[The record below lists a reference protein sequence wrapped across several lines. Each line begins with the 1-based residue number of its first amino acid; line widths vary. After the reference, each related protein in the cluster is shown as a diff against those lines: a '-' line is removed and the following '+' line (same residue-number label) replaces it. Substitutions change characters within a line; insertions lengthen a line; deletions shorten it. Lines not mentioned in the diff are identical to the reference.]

1 MPGSAPSCIH
11 LLAAAT
17 TLPVVAQHVPLVPP
31 RPPPRVAARPR
42 RCTRSLSQLN
52 SVTEADLAHFSQ
64 ILPPTAILST
74 LSSTPAADLEPF
86 NNDWMNKYHGRS
98 TTVLRP
104 HTTQQVS
111 AIVKHCNERRIGIVP
126 QGGNTGL
133 VGGGVPVKDELVLSL
148 GNMSSVRGFDDASGI
163 LVADAGC
170 ILQSLSDFLLPHDH
184 IVPLD
189 LGAKG
194 SCQIGGN
201 VSTNAGGLRLLRYG
215 SLHGSVL
222 GLEVVLPDG
231 TILDQLTSLRKDNT
245 GYDLKQLFI
254 GAEGTL
260 GVVTGVSIL
269 TAAAPQASNNMML
282 ALPAFSN
289 VLPLYKEV
297 KRQLA
302 EILSAFEFID
312 RRAYDLAVKHGQ
324 GRALDEADVEGADCF
339 VLVETSGSNREH
351 DEQDTAAQ
359 KLNKLLEDLME
370 QEPSLINTGVLATS
384 PAQFSSLWAIRE
396 GLTEAVGKEGKAYK
410 YDISVPQ
417 VKFKEVLDIT
427 RDHLASKGL
436 MHDEAVKHVVG
447 YGHVG
452 DGNLHLNVVANA
464 YTPEIEAALE
474 PFVYELVAKYQG
486 SISAEHGIGVM
497 KTHALPYSKNA
508 VSIEW
513 MKRVKNLFDP
523 NGIMNPGKVLEL

>member
-1 MPGSAPSCIH
+1 
-11 LLAAAT
+11 
-17 TLPVVAQHVPLVPP
+17 
-31 RPPPRVAARPR
+31 
-42 RCTRSLSQLN
+42 
-52 SVTEADLAHFSQ
+52 
-64 ILPPTAILST
+64 
-74 LSSTPAADLEPF
+74 
-86 NNDWMNKYHGRS
+86 MNKYHGRS

-104 HTTQQVS
+104 RTAQEVS
-111 AIVKHCNERRIGIVP
+111 AIVRHCNERRIGVVP

-133 VGGGVPVKDELVLSL
+133 VGGSVPVKDELVVSL
-148 GNMSSVRGFDDASGI
+148 GNMNSVRSFDDASGI

-184 IVPLD
+184 VVPLD

-231 TILDQLTSLRKDNT
+231 TILDQLTTLRKDNT

-260 GVVTGVSIL
+260 GIVTGVSIL
-269 TAAAPQASNNMML
+269 TAAAPQASNNIML

-312 RRAYDLAVKHGQ
+312 RSAYDLAVKHGQ
-324 GRALDEADVEGADCF
+324 GRALDEADVAGADCF
-339 VLVETSGSNREH
+339 VLVETSGSSREH
-351 DEQDTAAQ
+351 DEQ
-359 KLNKLLEDLME
+359 KLYKLLEDLMG
-370 QEPSLINTGVLATS
+370 QEPSLINSGVLATS

-417 VKFKEVLDIT
+417 DKFKEVLDIT
-427 RDHLASKGL
+427 REHLASKGL
-436 MHDEAVKHVVG
+436 MHDQAVKHVVG

-464 YTPEIEAALE
+464 YTAEIESALE
-474 PFVYELVAKYQG
+474 PFVYELVAKYHG

-513 MKRVKNLFDP
+513 MKKIKNLFDP

>member
-1 MPGSAPSCIH
+1 MFVSRQLVRRTGLRVSRRWSHSP
-11 LLAAAT
+11 AAA
-17 TLPVVAQHVPLVPP
+17 
-31 RPPPRVAARPR
+31 
-42 RCTRSLSQLN
+42 LSGLN
-52 SVTEADLAHFSQ
+52 SVAEEDLAHFAK

-74 LSSTPAADLEPF
+74 LSPNATPAAELEPF

-98 TTVLRP
+98 TTVLKPR
-104 HTTQQVS
+104 TTQEVS
-111 AIVKHCNERRIGIVP
+111 EIVKWCNQRRIGIVP

-148 GNMSSVRGFDDASGI
+148 SNMTKIRAFDDVSGI

-170 ILQSLSDFLLPHDH
+170 ILQSLSDFLTPHNH

-269 TAAAPQASNNMML
+269 AAPAPQASNNVML
-282 ALPAFSN
+282 ALPKFEN
-289 VLPLYKEV
+289 VLPLFKET
-297 KRQLA
+297 KRQLS
-302 EILSAFEFID
+302 EILSAFEFMD
-312 RRAYDLAVKHGQ
+312 RTVYDLAVKHGQ
-324 GRALDEADVEGADCF
+324 GRALDPSDVEGAECF
-339 VLVETSGSNREH
+339 VLVETSGGKREH
-351 DEQDTAAQ
+351 DEE
-359 KLNKLLEDLME
+359 KLNSLME
-370 QEPSLINTGVLATS
+370 SLMEAEQPLINTGVLATS
-384 PAQFSSLWAIRE
+384 PAQFSALWAIRE
-396 GLTEAVGKEGKAYK
+396 GLTEAVSKEGKAYK
-410 YDISVPQ
+410 YDISVPLH
-417 VKFKEVLDIT
+417 KFKEVVDKT
-427 RDHLASKGL
+427 KEHLRQKDL
-436 MHDEAVKHVVG
+436 LHENAVKHVVG

-452 DGNLHLNVVANA
+452 DGNLHLNVVAA
-464 YTPEIEAALE
+464 QYTPEIEAALE
-474 PFVYELVAKYQG
+474 PFIYELVASYKG

-497 KTHALPYSKNA
+497 KTHALQYSKNPT
-508 VSIEW
+508 SIEW
-513 MKRVKNLFDP
+513 MKRIKALFDP
-523 NGIMNPGKVLEL
+523 NGIMNPGKVLP